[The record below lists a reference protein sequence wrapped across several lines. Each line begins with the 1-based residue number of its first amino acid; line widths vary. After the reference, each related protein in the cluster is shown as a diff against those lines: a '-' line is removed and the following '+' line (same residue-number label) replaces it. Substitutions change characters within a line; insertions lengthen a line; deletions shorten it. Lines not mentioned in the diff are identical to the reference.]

1 MNRSLQIIFSVF
13 ALLILGLIGWQVV
26 AGTWSPVNWAML
38 AIAATC
44 CLLVFVRFLYVFNYS
59 YALALMLNAV
69 LLIVALRSPAAL
81 LLGGIAFAFG
91 LRLFLFCLSRQRGE
105 SYAPKMQKI
114 IATDRAMPLP
124 VRIPLWLMPTLLYSF
139 HLMAVY
145 HAGLAGRLTPGVL
158 LGGALMLAGLVIEG
172 VADAQKQRV
181 KRVAPARPV
190 ITGIYRRWRHPNYAG
205 EILFQSGL
213 IVAGITAAAGLVPL
227 LAAVLTPLY
236 IVILMRAE
244 AARLDREQQA
254 RYAADPGWQSW
265 HAASGSLLPRLGGG
279 Q

>member
-1 MNRSLQIIFSVF
+1 MHRSLQIIFSVF

-26 AGTWSPVNWAML
+26 AGTWSAVNSGML
-38 AIAATC
+38 AVAAAC

-59 YALALMLNAV
+59 YALALMLNA
-69 LLIVALRSPAAL
+69 LLLMAALRSPAAL
-81 LLGGIAFAFG
+81 LLGAIAFAFG
-91 LRLFLFCLSRQRGE
+91 LRLFLFCRARQRGE
-105 SYAPKMQKI
+105 SYAPKMEKI
-114 IATDRAMPLP
+114 IATDRVMPPP

-145 HAGLAGRLTPGVL
+145 HAGLAGQITPGVL
-158 LGGALMLAGLVIEG
+158 LGAALMLAGLLVEG
-172 VADAQKQRV
+172 IADAQKQQV
-181 KRVAPARPV
+181 KRMDPRQPV
-190 ITGIYRRWRHPNYAG
+190 TTGIYRRWRHPNYAG
-205 EILFQSGL
+205 EILFQAGL
-213 IVAGITAAAGLVPL
+213 IVAGLAVATGIVPL

-254 RYAADPGWQSW
+254 RYSGDPAWLSW
-265 HAASGSLLPRLGGG
+265 HRASGSLLPRLGAS

>member
-1 MNRSLQIIFSVF
+1 VHRSLQIIFSLF
-13 ALLILGLIGWQVV
+13 ALLILALIGWQLS
-26 AGTWSPVNWAML
+26 AGTWSPVNWGML

-59 YALALMLNAV
+59 YSLALMLNAM
-69 LLIVALRSPAAL
+69 LIMAALRSPAAL
-81 LLGGIAFAFG
+81 LLGAIAFAFG
-91 LRLFLFCLSRQRGE
+91 LRLFLFCQSRQRGE
-105 SYAPKMQKI
+105 SYAPKMEKI
-114 IATDRAMPLP
+114 IATDRAMPFP
-124 VRIPLWLMPTLLYSF
+124 VRVPLWLMPTLLYAF

-145 HAGLAGRLTPGVL
+145 HAGLAGAITPGVL
-158 LGGALMLAGLVIEG
+158 LGAALMLAGLVIEG

-181 KRVAPARPV
+181 KRMTPRQPV
-190 ITGIYRRWRHPNYAG
+190 TTGIYRRWRHPNYAG

-213 IVAGITAAAGLVPL
+213 IVAGFAVATGVVPL

-244 AARLDREQQA
+244 AARLDGEQQA
-254 RYAADPGWQSW
+254 RYAGDPAWRAW
-265 HAASGSLLPRLGGG
+265 HAASGSLVPRLGSG

>member
-1 MNRSLQIIFSVF
+1 MNRGLQIIFSVF
-13 ALLILGLIGWQVV
+13 ALLILALIGWQLS
-26 AGTWSPVNWAML
+26 AGTWSPVNWGML
-38 AIAATC
+38 AIAAAC

-59 YALALMLNAV
+59 YALALMLNA
-69 LLIVALRSPAAL
+69 LLLMAALRTPAAL
-81 LLGGIAFAFG
+81 LLGSIAFAFG
-91 LRLFLFCLSRQRGE
+91 LRLFLFCQARQRGE
-105 SYAPKMQKI
+105 SYGPKMQKI

-145 HAGLAGRLTPGVL
+145 FAGLAGRITAGVS
-158 LGGALMLAGLVIEG
+158 LGAALMLAGLVIEG

-181 KRVAPARPV
+181 KRADPGQPV
-190 ITGIYRRWRHPNYAG
+190 TTGLYRRWRHPNYAG

-213 IVAGITAAAGLVPL
+213 IVAGLAVATQFVPA
-227 LAAVLTPLY
+227 LASLLTPLY

-254 RYAADPGWQSW
+254 RYATDPAWSAW
-265 HAASGSLLPRLGGG
+265 HAASGSLVPRLGG

>member
-1 MNRSLQIIFSVF
+1 VHRSLQIIFSVF

-26 AGTWSPVNWAML
+26 AGTWSPVNSGML
-38 AIAATC
+38 AIAAAC

-59 YALALMLNAV
+59 YALALMLNA
-69 LLIVALRSPAAL
+69 LLLMVALRSPAAL
-81 LLGGIAFAFG
+81 LLGAIAFAFG
-91 LRLFLFCLSRQRGE
+91 LRLFLFCRARQRGE
-105 SYAPKMQKI
+105 SYAPKMEKI

-158 LGGALMLAGLVIEG
+158 LGAALMLAGLAVEG

-181 KRVAPARPV
+181 KRMDPRQPV
-190 ITGIYRRWRHPNYAG
+190 TTGIYRRWRHPNYAG

-213 IVAGITAAAGLVPL
+213 VVAGIAAATGIVPL

-244 AARLDREQQA
+244 AARLDGEQQA
-254 RYAADPGWQSW
+254 RYAGDPAWLAW
-265 HAASGSLLPRLGGG
+265 HRASGSLLPRLGSG